1 MAKQLSLFEANKK
14 RRRPEGIASSEAT
27 LSAYTSNN
35 ADIFPKILSLHV
47 PKGATIYDITYGTG
61 VFWKNVDISEYNF
74 IPSDLKTGVD
84 CRNLPYE
91 SSSTD
96 CVVFDPPYMEGLY
109 RSNKVN
115 LAGNG
120 SHKAFREYYSNGE
133 ETTEGPKWHNAVL
146 DMYFRGGKEALR
158 VLRNKGVFIVKC
170 QDEVSA
176 NKQNLTHVEL
186 INYYQTLG
194 FYCKDLFVIVRQN
207 RPVISR
213 MIKQVHARKNHSYFL
228 VFIKVS
234 NGRQVN
240 TYRSSSNSSS
250 NGKGSKKKGG

>member
-1 MAKQLSLFEANKK
+1 MAKQLSLFEADKK
-14 RRRPEGIASSEAT
+14 RRQPEGITTSEAT

-47 PKGATIYDITYGTG
+47 SKGATIYDITYGTG

-74 IPSDLKTGVD
+74 LPSDLKTGVD

-91 SSSTD
+91 DNSSD

-109 RSNKVN
+109 RSSKVN
-115 LAGNG
+115 LAGSG
-120 SHKAFREYYSNGE
+120 SHKAFREYYSTGK
-133 ETTEGPKWHNAVL
+133 ETTDGPKWHNAVL
-146 DMYFRGGKEALR
+146 DMYFRGGNEALR
-158 VLRNKGVFIVKC
+158 VLKNKGVFIVKC

-176 NKQNLTHVEL
+176 NRQNLTHVEL

-194 FYCKDLFVIVRQN
+194 FYCKDLFVIIRQN
-207 RPVISR
+207 RPVVSR
-213 MIKQVHARKNHSYFL
+213 MLKQVHARKNHSYFL
-228 VFIKVS
+228 VFIKVP
-234 NGRQVN
+234 NGKQIDS
-240 TYRSSSNSSS
+240 YRSSSNSSS